1 MKILVIDDQ
10 AFTERSEKFEHL
22 KTLGEV
28 VLYDSFPSWN
38 FFEGFDIICWDNDL
52 GGSSETVNELRLLS
66 WEDHDKFVA
75 LFKDKFH
82 IIHSAN
88 NVAGPRLHRLFTDI
102 GAKALLFGIGNFDK
116 LPQTLGV
123 PNVCKA

>member
-1 MKILVIDDQ
+1 MKTMKILVIDDQ
-10 AFTERSEKFEHL
+10 AFTERADKFQHL
-22 KTLGEV
+22 NALGEV
-28 VLYDSFPSWN
+28 TRYDRMPSWN

-52 GGSSETVNELRLLS
+52 GGSSEVVNDLRLLS

-88 NVAGPRLHRLFTDI
+88 NVAGPRLHHLFIDI
-102 GAKALLFGIGNFDK
+102 GAKALMFEIGGFEK
-116 LPQTLGV
+116 LPEALE
-123 PNVCKA
+123 